1 MSLGRI
7 AIVVYVIFLAFY
19 SWYKYSVAAPPE
31 FNVDYAHSVAIL
43 VLMTGVAPF
52 VLSYGVLKIAGLKR
66 FSAMLTGLFVGLI
79 ACVAAY
85 AAFWWFFIVP
95 GGAAPAAYD
104 VAIRGVGWGLLQ
116 GGLAS
121 IAANH

>member
-1 MSLGRI
+1 MPLGRM
-7 AIVVYVIFLAFY
+7 AIVAYVIFLGFY

-31 FNVDYAHSVAIL
+31 FDIGYVHSVIIL
-43 VLMTGVAPF
+43 VLMTAVTPF
-52 VLSYGVLKIAGLKR
+52 ALTYGVLKIAGLKR
-66 FSAMLTGLFVGLI
+66 LSAMLTGLGVGLI
-79 ACVAAY
+79 FCVAAY
-85 AAFWWFFIVP
+85 AAFWWLFIVP
-95 GGAAPAAYD
+95 GGAAPAVYD

>member
-1 MSLGRI
+1 MPLGRMAII
-7 AIVVYVIFLAFY
+7 AYVIFLGLY

-31 FNVDYAHSVAIL
+31 FDIGYARSVVIL
-43 VLMTGVAPF
+43 VLMTAVAPF
-52 VLSYGVLKIAGLKR
+52 ALTYGVLKLAGLAR
-66 FSAMLTGLFVGLI
+66 LSALLTGLGVGLVV
-79 ACVAAY
+79 CVAGY

-95 GGAAPAAYD
+95 GGAAPAVYD

-121 IAANH
+121 IATNH

>member
-1 MSLGRI
+1 MPLGRI
-7 AIVVYVIFLAFY
+7 AIVAYVIFLAGY

-31 FNVDYAHSVAIL
+31 FSAGYAQSVAIL

-52 VLSYGVLKIAGLKR
+52 LIAYGVLKAVRLKR
-66 FSAMLTGLFVGLI
+66 LSASLTGLIVGML
-79 ACVAAY
+79 ACVAGY

-95 GGAAPAAYD
+95 GGAAPAVYD

-116 GGLAS
+116 GGIAS
-121 IAANH
+121 MAANH